1 MKKLGQDLRSLNI
14 NKYDQTLQYFNSLD
28 TEQSKIIE
36 QAELFVS
43 SYTIYRVSQKT
54 WEFGDEFDIGF
65 VIN

>member
-14 NKYDQTLQYFNSLD
+14 NKYDQTLQYFDSLD

-54 WEFGDEFDIGF
+54 WEFGDELHIVFAM
-65 VIN
+65 N